1 MNTTARKSINKARD
15 FGRSIEHA
23 RCQRIKNYVEYVRS
37 SERSQNNSRRATTQ
51 HWPNSLSTTTSLN
64 IHSVITSN
72 RDRST
77 KGISSRGKANSR
89 KGKGH
94 RGKGIKARSG
104 GYGGNLSR
112 SVIYTYIKAKEGPVN
127 VVPWDLRG
135 LGILRTRHMKGGYF
149 PELLIYFS
157 RIVF

>member
-1 MNTTARKSINKARD
+1 MCSCLKEARITNITFYLWSTMAPV
-15 FGRSIEHA
+15 FVEH
-23 RCQRIKNYVEYVRS
+23 I
-37 SERSQNNSRRATTQ
+37 
-51 HWPNSLSTTTSLN
+51 L
-64 IHSVITSN
+64 
-72 RDRST
+72 
-77 KGISSRGKANSR
+77 SSRGKANSR

-149 PELLIYFS
+149 PKLLIYFS